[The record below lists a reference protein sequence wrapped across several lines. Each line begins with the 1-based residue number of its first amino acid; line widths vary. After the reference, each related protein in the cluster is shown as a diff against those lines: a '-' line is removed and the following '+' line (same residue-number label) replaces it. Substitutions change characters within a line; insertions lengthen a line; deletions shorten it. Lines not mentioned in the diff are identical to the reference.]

1 MAAAPGDRKRGP
13 PRAAEHQPALD
24 AQVSA
29 QALDVLDQLAR
40 GVGVTVAAR
49 RAASAAALVEQYDV
63 EAGRVEELAL
73 ARAAATARSAM
84 QEEDRQAVGSAAA
97 LEVQT
102 VGVADL
108 EQAMRE
114 GRRGREE
121 QGVGRHGVGE
131 MLGMDGIRAGARV
144 ARVMAS
150 ELAAQFRTGGTR
162 A

>member
-1 MAAAPGDRKRGP
+1 
-13 PRAAEHQPALD
+13 
-24 AQVSA
+24 
-29 QALDVLDQLAR
+29 
-40 GVGVTVAAR
+40 TVAAR
-49 RAASAAALVEQYDV
+49 RAASAAALVEQCDV
-63 EAGRVEELAL
+63 EAGRVEDLAL
-73 ARAAATARSAM
+73 ARTAATARSAM

-108 EQAMRE
+108 EQAMHE

-150 ELAAQFRTGGTR
+150 ELAAQSRTGGTR
-162 A
+162 AKGGRFMCWILDQRSCGFRLFLLSGCDQVAFAFPHWVPNLRP